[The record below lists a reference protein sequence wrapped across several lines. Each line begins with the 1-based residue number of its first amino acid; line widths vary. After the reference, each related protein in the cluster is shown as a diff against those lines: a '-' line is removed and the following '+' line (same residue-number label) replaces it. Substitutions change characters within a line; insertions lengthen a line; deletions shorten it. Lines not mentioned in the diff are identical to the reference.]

1 MSPHP
6 IPAPRLSF
14 WEVTK
19 SMPFPTAANPPSQE
33 QEKKTP
39 PDKKEEEEKQQQQIT
54 GRNTSMKHDV
64 T

>member
-1 MSPHP
+1 MFTFSTHP
-6 IPAPRLSF
+6 SLSF

-19 SMPFPTAANPPSQE
+19 SMLFPSAGVPPLQE

-39 PDKKEEEEKQQQQIT
+39 PNKKEEEEKQQQQIT
-54 GRNTSMKHDV
+54 GRNASLKHDV